1 MSAFTKVCAC
11 VATAA
16 SLLVSGTA
24 SAEAPAWTATSAFS
38 APDGAAPGA
47 TFAARLDLTTT
58 QMTVEATPADKFV
71 QFPWAW
77 WGVFDFL
84 AAKDPAGAAPL
95 LQLDTT
101 LFPGLPMDIVI
112 TASGDVIPAERGLI
126 RNPAATRTA
135 SFWEMIPGPGRAWAI
150 EDGWSRASF
159 PISLAQSYEGEAWLG
174 LASFDYKGS
183 EVTPLRVQFSSVSAG
198 GFLFWDPDFDV
209 TAWAEVPAT
218 VAPTSADVAALDASL
233 ARERA
238 ALPKTAPLADL
249 GEGFQ
254 TARALLDPKGTLALA
269 VLMDG
274 TLYMDPVDTPFG
286 PHPYPRD
293 MRVGVWSTTKS
304 LIPGLAAMRLAQKFG
319 PEFLDTTLVSYF
331 VEGAEFAYV
340 DDAARARWQGVTIRH
355 ALNMMTGMG
364 AVGYDPNWAAENL
377 NTYQWS
383 YSYDLA
389 DQIRFYFNVGPNPEV
404 AGPGEKMAYI
414 DQDMWIATLAM
425 ERFLKSKEGDGAT
438 ILGML
443 TTEVYDP
450 IGASH
455 FATGTGYTETGA
467 PGVPL
472 SAWGALPTIDILAK
486 AGALV
491 ANGGKGPDGSQILHP
506 DLVASLFASPDYGL
520 AFWRHTGAAPI
531 VPYMG
536 GAGGNDVLALPN
548 GMAIVVL
555 GRDSFNVDVSDEAH
569 EALIAA
575 ARALKPF

>member
-1 MSAFTKVCAC
+1 MSTLKKICAS
-11 VATAA
+11 AA
-16 SLLVSGTA
+16 ALVTLAIAGVG
-24 SAEAPAWTATSAFS
+24 SAEAPDWTATSSFTPPPEAALG
-38 APDGAAPGA
+38 AP
-47 TFAARLDLTTT
+47 FAARLTLATTK
-58 QMTVEATPADKFV
+58 MTVDATPADQFV

-84 AAKDPAGAAPL
+84 AAKDPVGAAPL
-95 LQLDTT
+95 MQLDTT
-101 LFPGLPMDIVI
+101 LFPGLPLDIVI
-112 TASGDVIPAERGLI
+112 TEGGDVIPAERGLI
-126 RNPAATRTA
+126 RTPVAMRTA
-135 SFWEMIPGPGRAWAI
+135 SFWEMIPSPGRAWAT

-159 PISLAQSYEGEAWLG
+159 PISLVQSYEGEAWLG
-174 LASFDYKGS
+174 LASFDYKGD

-209 TAWAEVPAT
+209 TAWAEVPFT
-218 VAPTSADVAALDASL
+218 IAPTSADAAALTVSL
-233 ARERA
+233 ARERGG
-238 ALPKTAPLADL
+238 LPKTARLAEL
-249 GEGFQ
+249 GEGFAA
-254 TARALLDPKGTLALA
+254 ARALLDAKGTLTLA
-269 VLMDG
+269 VLMDD

-286 PHPYPRD
+286 IHPYPRD

-304 LIPGLAAMRLAQKFG
+304 LIPGLAAMRLAQKYG

-331 VEGAEFAYV
+331 EEGEEFAYL
-340 DDAARARWQGVTIRH
+340 DPAARARWQGVTIRH

-364 AVGYDPNWAAENL
+364 TRGYDPNWAADNL

-404 AGPGEKMAYI
+404 SGPGEKMVYI

-425 ERFLKSKEGDGAT
+425 ERFLKSKEGEEAT

-450 IGASH
+450 IGAIH
-455 FATGTGYTETGA
+455 FAAGTGYTPSGA

-491 ANGGKGPDGSQILHP
+491 ANGGKGPDGQQILHP
-506 DLVASLFASPDYGL
+506 DLVAGLYASSDYGI
-520 AFWRHTGAAPI
+520 AFWRHSGAAPI

-555 GRDSFNVDVSDEAH
+555 GRDSFNVDV
-569 EALIAA
+569 
-575 ARALKPF
+575 RAMLEFG

>member
-1 MSAFTKVCAC
+1 MSVSIKQIAG
-11 VATAA
+11 A
-16 SLLVSGTA
+16 STLAILVLAGVA
-24 SAEAPAWTATSAFS
+24 SAEAPEWTATSAFTPPEG
-38 APDGAAPGA
+38 APAGEP
-47 TFAARLDLTTT
+47 FAARLNLATT
-58 QMTVEATPADKFV
+58 QMTVEATPADPFV

-95 LQLDTT
+95 MQLDTT
-101 LFPGLPMDIVI
+101 LFPGLPLEIVI
-112 TASGDVIPAERGLI
+112 TESGDVIPAERGLI
-126 RNPAATRTA
+126 RNPVATRTA
-135 SFWEMIPGPGRAWAI
+135 SFWEMIPSPGRAWEI
-150 EDGWSRASF
+150 DDGWSRASF

-174 LASFDYKGS
+174 LASFDYRGS

-209 TAWAEVPAT
+209 TAWAEVPVT
-218 VAPTSADVAALDASL
+218 LAPASADAGALAAELL
-233 ARERA
+233 AERA
-238 ALPKTAPLADL
+238 ALPKTAPLAVL
-249 GEGFQ
+249 GENFVTAQ
-254 TARALLDPKGTLALA
+254 TLLDPKGTLALA

-274 TLYMDPVDTPFG
+274 TLYMDPIKTPFG
-286 PHPYPRD
+286 THPYPRD
-293 MRVGVWSTTKS
+293 MRVGVWSATKS
-304 LIPGLAAMRLAQKFG
+304 LIPGLAAMRLAQTYG
-319 PEFLDTTLVSYF
+319 PAFLDTTLVSYF
-331 VEGAEFAYV
+331 AEGEEFDYI

-364 AVGYDPNWAAENL
+364 ATGYDPNWAAENL

-389 DQIRFYFNVGPNPEV
+389 DQIRSYFNVAPNPEV
-404 AGPGEKMAYI
+404 SGPGEKMTYI

-425 ERFLKSKEGDGAT
+425 ERFLKSQEGGGAT

-443 TTEVYDP
+443 QSEVYDP
-450 IGASH
+450 IGAAH
-455 FATGTGYTETGA
+455 FATGTGYTASGA
-467 PGVPL
+467 PGLPL

-491 ANGGKGPDGSQILHP
+491 AKGGKGPDGTQILHP
-506 DLVASLFASPDYGL
+506 DLVASLFASADYGL
-520 AFWRHTGAAPI
+520 AFWRHSGAAPT
-531 VPYMG
+531 VPYMA

-548 GMAIVVL
+548 GVAIVVL

-575 ARALKPF
+575 ARTLKPF